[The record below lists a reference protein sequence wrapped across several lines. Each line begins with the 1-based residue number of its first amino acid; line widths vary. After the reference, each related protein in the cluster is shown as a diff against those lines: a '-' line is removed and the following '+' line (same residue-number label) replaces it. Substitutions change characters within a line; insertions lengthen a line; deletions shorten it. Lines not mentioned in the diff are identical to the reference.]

1 MDENKNLEPEQQ
13 SQNIPKEIIVV
24 DETFVPESEAATVVK
39 QIEQGEIPITI
50 RTINPKPDIE
60 K

>member
-24 DETFVPESEAATVVK
+24 DETFVPE
-39 QIEQGEIPITI
+39 I
-50 RTINPKPDIE
+50 RSSNCCKTN
-60 K
+60 